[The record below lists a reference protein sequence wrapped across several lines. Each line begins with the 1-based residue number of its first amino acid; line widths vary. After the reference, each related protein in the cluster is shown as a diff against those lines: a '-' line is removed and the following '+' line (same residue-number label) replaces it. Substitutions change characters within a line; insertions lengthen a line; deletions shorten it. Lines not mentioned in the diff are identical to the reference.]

1 MSDEHTKSRR
11 AIPAVLVA
19 AVALIAAA
27 GCGSGSSGSTA
38 SKPAYCSDRSALKSS
53 VEGLTI
59 PTSSDDIGQ
68 LQSQFA
74 TIKSSSTALVNAAKS
89 DFPDE
94 TTAIQSSVD
103 TLDSAVNALPSS
115 PTAAQIATIAADA
128 SAVVTAVNGFSDAT
142 ASQCG

>member
-1 MSDEHTKSRR
+1 MAVPPASPRTAPTAAPSRG
-11 AIPAVLVA
+11 P
-19 AVALIAAA
+19 
-27 GCGSGSSGSTA
+27 
-38 SKPAYCSDRSALKSS
+38 

-74 TIKSSSTALVNAAKS
+74 TIKAATALVNAAKS

-94 TTAIQSSVD
+94 TSAIQSSVD
-103 TLDSAVNALPSS
+103 TLDSAVSALPTSAQ
-115 PTAAQIATIAADA
+115 TAAQIATIAADA
-128 SAVVTAVNGFSDAT
+128 SAVVTSVNGFSDAT